1 MRFQH
6 QDFASTWS
14 ALRLDVAL
22 ATGNLL
28 VALVANVAGKQAR
41 VPLDWHWVMIQLVAF
56 DFEVYR
62 RTARSLD
69 LNLRVLAGACS

>member
-22 ATGNLL
+22 AGNLL

-41 VPLDWHWVMIQLVAF
+41 VPLDWHWVMIQLVACA
-56 DFEVYR
+56 FEVYR